1 MSKGITLFC
10 RLKQLYK
17 MVSLSAAG
25 TVVLLTSPF
34 FLMLSN
40 TSLNGNSRIQHYSL
54 RLADQ
59 ELSGLLCDLVSVV
72 FLPDLLFSFM
82 WQLFVFCDL
91 CNKMNTSP
99 DFRKSCFLI
108 ILRWKEKYVHYLN
121 KVAPLDTVTQASVS
135 TCL

>member
-40 TSLNGNSRIQHYSL
+40 ISLNGNIRIQHYSL
-54 RLADQ
+54 RLADS
-59 ELSGLLCDLVSVV
+59 EVSVLLYDLVKALSFFLNCYSVLDSSYLHTV
-72 FLPDLLFSFM
+72 ASIKYIKIHVSEKSGFGSF
-82 WQLFVFCDL
+82 
-91 CNKMNTSP
+91 
-99 DFRKSCFLI
+99 
-108 ILRWKEKYVHYLN
+108 
-121 KVAPLDTVTQASVS
+121 
-135 TCL
+135 